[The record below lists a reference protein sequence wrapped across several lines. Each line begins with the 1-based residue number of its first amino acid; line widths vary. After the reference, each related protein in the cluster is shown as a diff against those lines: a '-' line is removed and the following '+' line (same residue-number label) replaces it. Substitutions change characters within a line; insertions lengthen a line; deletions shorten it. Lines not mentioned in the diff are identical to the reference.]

1 MYLSIT
7 LIFLLIFTFLPC
19 FDCRL
24 RHQAHKE
31 LYAYKQ
37 VRYDTQEVV
46 VFSLSSYL

>member
-1 MYLSIT
+1 MKCLGYYSNPD
-7 LIFLLIFTFLPC
+7 FFTCLHVSPY

-37 VRYDTQEVV
+37 VR
-46 VFSLSSYL
+46 